1 VAGSVLP
8 ILLQALG
15 ELEQELTRHAAVL
28 LGPAIEL
35 DRSASAAR
43 LRLSLGRLKT
53 ATEAMRDRI
62 LESATELSVDR
73 IESAY
78 RARSRSLQIQLQ
90 ELWIAAPDVE
100 HLMWPGRF
108 QSLGDVSAYLLEA
121 IGRVDATWLEHRR
134 FAGDVS
140 PSCRPRT
147 LIHAAAAAESAL
159 LAVGRDADL
168 VSFLSAGVTVGSE
181 PFRTA
186 CRVISAL
193 LNVTPVAIA
202 SHTLRNPSLVGR
214 ISLSAVTFASTSLTD
229 EEER

>member
-1 VAGSVLP
+1 MAGSVLP

-53 ATEAMRDRI
+53 GTEAMRDRI

>member
-1 VAGSVLP
+1 MAGSVLP

>member
-1 VAGSVLP
+1 MAASDLP
-8 ILLQALG
+8 ILLQALD
-15 ELEQELTRHAAVL
+15 ELEQELTRHASVL
-28 LGPAIEL
+28 LGPATEL

-43 LRLSLGRLKT
+43 LRLSIGRLKT
-53 ATEAMRDRI
+53 ATKAMRERI
-62 LESATELSVDR
+62 LESATELSVER
-73 IESAY
+73 IELAC

-134 FAGDVS
+134 FAGEVS
-140 PSCRPRT
+140 PSRRPRT
-147 LIHAAAAAESAL
+147 LINAAAAAESAL
-159 LAVGRDADL
+159 LAVGTAADL
-168 VSFLSAGVTVGSE
+168 VCFLSVGVTVGSE

-193 LNVTPVAIA
+193 LNVTPVPLA
-202 SHTLRNPSLVGR
+202 SHTFRNPTLVGR
-214 ISLSAVTFASTSLTD
+214 ISLSAATFASTSLTD
-229 EEER
+229 AEER

>member
-1 VAGSVLP
+1 
-8 ILLQALG
+8 
-15 ELEQELTRHAAVL
+15 
-28 LGPAIEL
+28 
-35 DRSASAAR
+35 
-43 LRLSLGRLKT
+43 
-53 ATEAMRDRI
+53 MRERI
-62 LESATELSVDR
+62 LESATELSVER
-73 IESAY
+73 IELAY
-78 RARSRSLQIQLQ
+78 RARSLSLQIQLQ
-90 ELWIAAPDVE
+90 ELWIAAPGVDD
-100 HLMWPGRF
+100 LLWPGRF
-108 QSLGDVSAYLLEA
+108 QSLGDVSSYLLGA